1 MGMLWGRLFKDFNQ
15 EVLGLDI
22 GSSSVKAVQ
31 LHRNHTDYKVT
42 AVAAAAIPS
51 SDSEQQRDRNTV
63 RAIKKCLRSSGINS
77 KLAICGGRGREV
89 AVRYFCFSNLP
100 PEELR
105 GAVTLEA
112 SQVCPFSINE
122 AVVDYQLIDN
132 GHDSIRG
139 VLVAATSRLIN
150 NNKHLIRSASLTP
163 VLMDIDGLALLNCFS
178 EMSAFEPGKTTAVL
192 NVGSAYTTLA
202 IMSGDGLPFIRDIA
216 CGGRDIIENI
226 AQEKGMS
233 EDYVEDMLC
242 TPGPKKQAAAELS
255 DSLTPASRM
264 LIADV
269 AETLRYHT
277 TQGRS
282 AVVDKIYLCG
292 GFALVSGFA
301 ELMSEYFKEEIV
313 LWDPLSNMRSGGDH
327 RTEDLIKSQGPAFAV
342 AAGLAMRNI

>member
-1 MGMLWGRLFKDFNQ
+1 MSSLWNRLFKDFNQ

-31 LHRNHTDYKVT
+31 LHRNHADYEVT
-42 AVAAAAIPS
+42 AVANAAIPS
-51 SDSEQQRDRNTV
+51 SESEQQTDRNTV
-63 RAIKKCLRSSGINS
+63 RAIKECFRSSGINS
-77 KLAICGGRGREV
+77 RLAICGGRGLEV

-100 PEELR
+100 LEELR

-112 SQVCPFSINE
+112 SQVCPFNINE
-122 AVVDYQLIDN
+122 AVVDYQLIGN
-132 GHDSIRG
+132 GHESIRG
-139 VLVAATSRLIN
+139 VLVAATSRLIRH
-150 NNKHLIRSASLTP
+150 NKNLIRSASLTP

-178 EMSAFEPGKTTAVL
+178 EQSASEPGKTTAIL
-192 NVGSAYTTLA
+192 NVGTAYTTLA
-202 IMSGDGLPFIRDIA
+202 IMSGNGLPFIRDIA
-216 CGGRDIIENI
+216 SGGSDIIEQI
-226 AQEKGMS
+226 AQENSMS

-255 DSLTPASRM
+255 ESLTRASEA

-292 GFALVSGFA
+292 GFALVRGFA

-313 LWDPLSNMRSGGDH
+313 LWDPLSNIRSGGDL
-327 RTEDLIKSQGPAFAV
+327 RTEDLIKSQGPRFAV
-342 AAGLAMRNI
+342 AAGLAMRSI